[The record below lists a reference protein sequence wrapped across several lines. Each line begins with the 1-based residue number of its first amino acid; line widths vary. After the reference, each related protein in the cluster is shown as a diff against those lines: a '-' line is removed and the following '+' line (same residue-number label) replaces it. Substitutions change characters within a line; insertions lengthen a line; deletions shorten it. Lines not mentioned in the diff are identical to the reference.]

1 MTLAL
6 VTFHALIIILT
17 GLKNEFAAI
26 IHDGGWFFKVMII
39 AGTYFAYFW
48 LPFSVIKVWASISK
62 YASIVYMVVQTVF
75 IIDGAYCFTEYVEQ
89 FFPSDKST
97 SWQSVM
103 MKFYSLMFGF
113 LTYTLV

>member
-6 VTFHALIIILT
+6 VTLHALIIILT